1 MPEQPTTSAARIYP
15 RERLMESSTRTA
27 KRDKRKDVAL
37 VRGLAIFV
45 GIILFFTM
53 NALPQD
59 SSSFSRPQS
68 FLRDASALIPE
79 IDKDQRSSAAAN
91 IAGQQARIGDI
102 EGALRTAERA
112 GSPSA
117 QVSATGS
124 IAYTLASQGNLPMA
138 LQVIQ
143 NSSKGEDVA
152 KANDYSSVSQW
163 LAEHHDFEHALEL
176 ARLIRRA
183 KPYFGQ
189 MNTLVG
195 TLLRIQAEQFKAGDQ
210 AGAQETTDQALAAVE
225 WEKDHPV
232 DPWFA
237 ESMPAGLYASIA
249 SELAREGNRPAA
261 AAVVDRIYDLLAA
274 ASTEQAKQD
283 LLLYLGEAQ
292 VGIGA
297 LDAAMATADQLPPG
311 NHRDGI
317 VLQVGFKRAEA
328 GDLLGALDEA
338 TMLAY
343 EPWRNISL
351 RDVAARLS
359 TLGNDAQALATLDL
373 IPEPAERAEGLVE
386 LASQGVGKHDPSAPL
401 ALELAYQ
408 AAMNAGAGTKPYL
421 FEMIAV
427 TRGEL
432 GDFGAAEDMIAKMN
446 DASKA
451 WPLWNLTERLIR
463 GDHEAEAICL
473 AESQSAPKP
482 RAYALLGVAT
492 ALINKQREAGH
503 YWLNSSP

>member
-1 MPEQPTTSAARIYP
+1 LNANSVRQQWP
-15 RERLMESSTRTA
+15 RL
-27 KRDKRKDVAL
+27 
-37 VRGLAIFV
+37 
-45 GIILFFTM
+45 
-53 NALPQD
+53 ALPQD
-59 SSSFSRPQS
+59 SPSFSQPQS
-68 FLRDASALIPE
+68 FLREASALIPQ

-102 EGALRTAERA
+102 EGAQTTAERA

-124 IAYTLASQGNLPMA
+124 VAYTLASQGNLPMA
-138 LQVIQ
+138 LQMIQ
-143 NSSKGEDVA
+143 NCSKGEDVA
-152 KANDYSSVSQW
+152 KANAYSSVSQW

-176 ARLIRRA
+176 ARPIQRA

-189 MNTLVG
+189 TNTLVG

-249 SELAREGNRPAA
+249 SELAHEGNLPAA
-261 AAVVDRIYDLLAA
+261 APVVDRIYDLLAA
-274 ASTEQAKQD
+274 ASTEQAKQG

-292 VGIGA
+292 VGIGE

-311 NHRDGI
+311 NHRDFI
-317 VLQVGFKRAEA
+317 VLQVGFERAKA
-328 GDLLGALDEA
+328 GDLSDALDEA
-338 TMLAY
+338 TALVY

-351 RDVAARLS
+351 RDVAARFS
-359 TLGNDAQALATLDL
+359 ALGNDAQALATLDL
-373 IPEPAERAEGLVE
+373 IPEPTERAEGLVE
-386 LASQGVGKHDPSAPL
+386 LASQEVGRHDPSAPL
-401 ALELAYQ
+401 ALEIAYQ
-408 AAMNAGAGTKPYL
+408 AAMTAGAGTKPYV

-446 DASKA
+446 DSSKV

-463 GDHEAEAICL
+463 GDHEAEAISL
-473 AESQSAPKP
+473 AESQSAPQP

-492 ALINKQREAGH
+492 ALINKQRELAH